1 MLLLLIAVGA
11 GWLLVH
17 FALLIR
23 TLRAPGVS
31 RRLCL
36 LAFLPP
42 ATPVAGW
49 LAGARGLSA
58 LWIGLGVLYV
68 VLRSTA

>member
-1 MLLLLIAVGA
+1 MLLLLIAAGT

-23 TLRAPGVS
+23 TVRAPGISLALRV
-31 RRLCL
+31 

-42 ATPVAGW
+42 ATPIAGW

-58 LWIGLGVLYV
+58 AWVAFGVLYV